1 MWNKLKSLL
10 IEAFK
15 ANFDLIAKWFAANG
29 LKLNVQKT
37 QILNFHANY
46 SKSSFADK
54 DYPFKVESACSFLGL
69 KIDSSLTWKNH
80 VEHLVG
86 KISKA
91 YYAILTLS
99 GIVDYSVLKQVY
111 YAYVYSYITYGVIF
125 WGDSSL
131 SYKVFRKQKEIVRV
145 MMGAKRRASCR
156 PLFLESGI
164 LPLPCVFILY
174 SLLYVKSNF
183 EEFSS
188 RNHVHNYGLK
198 YKRFMIKLV
207 LRTCF

>member
-54 DYPFKVESACSFLGL
+54 DYPFKVESTCSFLGL
-69 KIDSSLTWKNH
+69 KIDNSLTWKNP

-86 KISKA
+86 KLSKA
-91 YYAILTLS
+91 YYTILTLS
-99 GIVDYSVLKQVY
+99 AIVDYSLLNQVY
-111 YAYVYSYITYGVIF
+111 YAYVYLYITYGVIF
-125 WGDSSL
+125 LGDSSL

-145 MMGAKRRASCR
+145 MMGATRRAFCR
-156 PLFLESGI
+156 PPFLEI
-164 LPLPCVFILY
+164 LRVFILY
-174 SLLYVKSNF
+174 KYTQNF
-183 EEFSS
+183 Q
-188 RNHVHNYGLK
+188 
-198 YKRFMIKLV
+198 KRG
-207 LRTCF
+207 

>member
-1 MWNKLKSLL
+1 M
-10 IEAFK
+10 
-15 ANFDLIAKWFAANG
+15 
-29 LKLNVQKT
+29 
-37 QILNFHANY
+37 
-46 SKSSFADK
+46 
-54 DYPFKVESACSFLGL
+54 

-80 VEHLVG
+80 EEHLVG

-145 MMGAKRRASCR
+145 MMGANRRASCR

-188 RNHVHNYGLK
+188 RNHVHNYSTRNASMLK
-198 YKRFMIKLV
+198 YPNHKKTFYEKTPFYNSIRLFNKLPLNFQKEPSLKRFKNMLIDILKAN
-207 LRTCF
+207 CFASLSIYKEAL